1 MSLLNERTHH
11 HLESCQGIKCE
22 PLSPAAEVQEME
34 RSERQGTDSGK
45 LQLKWPV
52 LQKGQR
58 EEKKGR
64 ERNLY
69 TKTLRSHVN
78 FYRMGS
84 TKLWCLWM
92 HMYVIK

>member
-58 EEKKGR
+58 ERRKGER
-64 ERNLY
+64 E
-69 TKTLRSHVN
+69 TCTLRHLEA
-78 FYRMGS
+78 MS
-84 TKLWCLWM
+84 TFTKWAVLNYGAYGCTCT
-92 HMYVIK
+92 